1 MVSHL
6 VGFYYFIL
14 SAFRDPEPY
23 QPRQS
28 CTGFDSVEGQLIPR
42 DVIMIDKE

>member
-1 MVSHL
+1 MSHI
-6 VGFYYFIL
+6 YYFINFIL
-14 SAFRDPEPY
+14 SAFRDPEPP

-28 CTGFDSVEGQLIPR
+28 CTGFYSVDGQLIPR